1 MARLTEDTFPKNETP
16 EENIKQEVARR
27 ERHGA
32 MKCWY
37 EAVGDQWVIYTVK
50 RT

>member
-1 MARLTEDTFPKNETP
+1 MARLTEDTFPKDTTP
-16 EENIKQEVARR
+16 EADIKREVARR
-27 ERHGA
+27 ESHGA

-37 EAVGDQWVIYTVK
+37 EPVGDQWIIYTVF